1 MSGEPAMVAEA
12 GPLAVLE
19 REIAAV
25 GDLSREELVARWTK
39 AFGHPPP
46 IGMKRGLLEHAAA
59 WRLQAKVLGDLSPQA
74 RNAMRAA
81 VRAAGKRV
89 EQQQSQSGLSIAE
102 NSVGPAPDGSVVAPE
117 AAPRPRTSMLPPGT
131 RLMREWNGRSH
142 AVDVV
147 ADGFVFDGKTYR
159 SLTAIAKRITGVQ
172 WSGPRFFGL

>member
-1 MSGEPAMVAEA
+1 MTWWRD
-12 GPLAVLE
+12 GPSRLAIL
-19 REIAAV
+19 
-25 GDLSREELVARWTK
+25 
-39 AFGHPPP
+39 PP

-59 WRLQAKVLGDLSPQA
+59 WRLQAKVLGELSPQA

-81 VRAAGKRV
+81 VKAADRRTG
-89 EQQQSQSGLSIAE
+89 QQQRSAGLSIAE
-102 NSVGPAPDGSVVAPE
+102 ERRAPGPDSSVTRPGAK
-117 AAPRPRTSMLPPGT
+117 PRTRTSILSPGT

-159 SLTAIAKRITGVQ
+159 SLTAVAKRITGVQ